1 MSDNLKTNIN
11 LAKKIK
17 KLGSRQVKRDLYIIA
32 YLHMFKYPLNGDLYI
47 IAYIHMF
54 KYPLNGDFYIIAYI
68 HMFKDRTYHLT
79 MVIVAGWLSYHN
91 IVYNH
96 V

>member
-54 KYPLNGDFYIIAYI
+54 K
-68 HMFKDRTYHLT
+68 DRTYHLT
-79 MVIVAGWLSYHN
+79 MVIVAGWRSYHN